1 MIKILWDRKFSVG
14 HERID
19 HEHQVFLDLIR
30 NVSLMDDQDSSQQQR
45 ILRTLREIHK
55 YAEFHFLSEENI
67 ILDVSYPE
75 SAIHKKEHEH
85 LLAQLNDQIYAFTHE
100 ESRLESLVEFL
111 FQWFAMHTTD
121 IDKRL
126 ASYIEQH

>member
-1 MIKILWDRKFSVG
+1 MIKILWDTKFSVG

-19 HEHQVFLDLIR
+19 HEHQVFLNLIR
-30 NVSLMDDQDSSQQQR
+30 NISLMDDQDSSQHDR
-45 ILRTLREIHK
+45 IFRTLKEIHK

-67 ILDVSYPE
+67 MLDVSYPE
-75 SAIHKKEHEH
+75 YEIHKKEHEH
-85 LLAQLNDQIYAFTHE
+85 LLAQLSDQIYAFTHE

-111 FQWFAMHTTD
+111 FEWFAMHTTD

-126 ASYIEQH
+126 ARYIAQH